1 LAGARQ
7 VRQRLRRELASPR
20 WRELLPELDHPDRHT
35 LTALVSTLS
44 AGEPL
49 AAWRAVTALGRAAAA
64 VAGQDAEAGRE
75 IMRRLAWSLNEESGA
90 VPWGA
95 PQAMGEIMAR
105 SPELAP
111 EFANLLLSYVSPCE
125 NQLDFAPLLA
135 GALWGVGRLARARP
149 GLLRARCAEAP
160 AAALLEHPEPAV
172 RGHAAWALA
181 GMPWAQAPPA
191 LGRLREDGAAFVLY
205 RGGGLE
211 ETTVGAEA
219 AEAAEALGAPGGRGA
234 SGDSRS

>member
-1 LAGARQ
+1 LPGARAE
-7 VRQRLRRELASPR
+7 RRRLRRELASPR
-20 WRELLPELDHPDRHT
+20 WRELLPELERPDRAQ
-35 LTALVSTLS
+35 LTALISTLA
-44 AGEPL
+44 AGQPL
-49 AAWRAVTALGRAAAA
+49 TAWRAVTALGVAAAA
-64 VAGQDAEAGRE
+64 HARRDAEAGRE

-135 GALWGVGRLARARP
+135 GALWGAGRLAGARP
-149 GLLRARCAEAP
+149 ELMRARCAEEP
-160 AAALLEHPEPAV
+160 AAALLDHPEPAV

-181 GMPWAQAPPA
+181 RMPWAQPPPA
-191 LGRLREDGAAFVLY
+191 LERLAGDAAGFGLYQDGELGR
-205 RGGGLE
+205 
-211 ETTVGAEA
+211 TTVGRQARRA
-219 AEAAEALGAPGGRGA
+219 TRVLTG
-234 SGDSRS
+234 